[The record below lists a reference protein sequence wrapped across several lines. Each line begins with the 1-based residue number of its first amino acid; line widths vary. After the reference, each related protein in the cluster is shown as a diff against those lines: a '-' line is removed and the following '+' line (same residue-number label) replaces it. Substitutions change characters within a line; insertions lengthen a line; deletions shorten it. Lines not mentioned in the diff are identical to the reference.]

1 MCDNINVYNKTYL
14 HTLNK
19 ISFEFP
25 SFTEKS
31 CLQHRRLDI
40 FVVPQSESACAI
52 MHYTGS
58 ALFNRSIRLLAAK
71 KSMHLSEH
79 SLASGVMRQVG
90 NLFCY

>member
-1 MCDNINVYNKTYL
+1 M
-14 HTLNK
+14 
-19 ISFEFP
+19 
-25 SFTEKS
+25 

-79 SLASGVMRQVG
+79 SLAAGVMRQVG
-90 NLFCY
+90 NVFFLLNSLNDWIFNLFCNLVVQYNS

>member
-1 MCDNINVYNKTYL
+1 M
-14 HTLNK
+14 
-19 ISFEFP
+19 
-25 SFTEKS
+25 

-40 FVVPQSESACAI
+40 FVVPQSESACAT

-79 SLASGVMRQVG
+79 SLAAGVMRQVG
-90 NLFCY
+90 NVFFFIKQFR